1 MTTARLF
8 ARWQHLLRIVLVLVL
23 VALVGA
29 ASQLYKHS
37 FDWTYGNRNS
47 LSEASVELLARMPG
61 PITFTAFTSSDAEA
75 KRSVMAD
82 LARYRRVKDDIEI
95 RFVDP
100 SRQPQVARSA
110 GIRRFNE
117 VQVQYQ
123 GNAEVIRDLAEPS
136 VTSALQRLA
145 EPEKKVL
152 YVLQG
157 HGERSLDD
165 DGELGMQ
172 RLVSALRDTGLGVKA
187 LNLAA
192 AGTIPEDATAIVLLS
207 PQRALLQGEQQ
218 QVARWIEDGGN
229 LLWFADPDSAAELG
243 PINEA
248 VGVQWQPGVAVFPD
262 FEATSGHPGI
272 LLVTEYP
279 PNPVTQRLEEITVF
293 PLVRGLDWDMNSEWR
308 GMPLVVTR
316 DSAWLET
323 GPIEGD
329 LAFEQ
334 AAGDIR
340 GPITI
345 GATLTREHDHP
356 SGEGSIQQ
364 RVVLFGDSDFLA
376 DVYFEEVGNRQLA
389 QNLFQW
395 AATRD
400 RQLSIEVPTVPDAS
414 LHMSGFWL
422 TVIAAAFV
430 IGIPLLLLLFGVA
443 RWVVRRRR

>member
-8 ARWQHLLRIVLVLVL
+8 ARWQHLLRIVLVLAL
-23 VALVGA
+23 VALIGT
-29 ASQLYKHS
+29 ASQLYKHT

-47 LSEASVELLARMPG
+47 LSEASVALLQRMPG
-61 PITFTAFTSSDAEA
+61 PITFTAFTSSDAEV

-123 GNAEVIRDLAEPS
+123 GNAEVISDLGEPS

-157 HGERSLDD
+157 HGERRLDD
-165 DGELGMQ
+165 GGDLGIQ
-172 RLVSALRDTGLGVKA
+172 RLVGALRDTGLRVQA
-187 LNLAA
+187 LNLAE
-192 AGTIPEDATAIVLLS
+192 AGAIPENATALVLLS

-218 QVARWIEDGGN
+218 QVAQWIDDGGN
-229 LLWFADPDSAAELG
+229 LLWFADPDSAADLG
-243 PINEA
+243 PVNDA
-248 VGVQWQPGVAVFPD
+248 LGVQWQPGVAVFPD
-262 FEATSGHPGI
+262 YEATSGHPGI
-272 LLVTEYP
+272 LLVTDYP
-279 PNPVTQRLEEITVF
+279 PNPITQRLEDITVF
-293 PLVRGLDWDMNSEWR
+293 PLVRGLDWDMDSEWR

-340 GPITI
+340 GPITV
-345 GATLTREHDHP
+345 GATLTREHAHP

-364 RVVLFGDSDFLA
+364 RVVLFGDADFLA

-389 QNLFQW
+389 QNIFQW

-400 RQLSIEVPTVPDAS
+400 RQLSIDVPTVPDAS

-422 TVIAAAFV
+422 TVIAATFV
-430 IGIPLLLLLFGVA
+430 IGLPLLLLLFGVA